1 MNTIRKQ
8 SGFTLIELMIV
19 IAILAILLAIAIP
32 AYNNYSIRTS
42 NSECMNVATS
52 ARVAV
57 ADAAQEIG
65 LGAVTETNAGLD
77 DAEQFA
83 TDRCSNFSFTEGA
96 NPYIEIDTTG
106 DRGTSSGTFRLTARQ
121 STSNAPIQWDC
132 ASDHDNP
139 QHVPAS
145 CRDPIS

>member
-52 ARVAV
+52 ARVAI
-57 ADAAQEIG
+57 ADAAQELG
-65 LGAVTETNAGLD
+65 LSAVDATAAGID
-77 DAEQFA
+77 DAAQFTTA
-83 TDRCSNFSFTEGA
+83 RCDSFSWT
-96 NPYIEIDTTG
+96 NPTLTINTTG
-106 DRGTSSGTFRLTARQ
+106 TNGTSSGTFSLTASQ
-121 STSNAPIQWDC
+121 AGSLAPIEWEC
-132 ASDHDNP
+132 TSSGFPSP

-145 CRDPIS
+145 CRGT

>member
-1 MNTIRKQ
+1 MTTIRKQ

-52 ARVAV
+52 ARVAI
-57 ADAAQEIG
+57 ADAAQELGGIG
-65 LGAVTETNAGLD
+65 EVDAESAGVD
-77 DAEQFA
+77 DAAQF
-83 TDRCSNFSFTEGA
+83 TTERCHNFEFTEGTE
-96 NPYIEIDTTG
+96 PYIEIETTG
-106 DRGTSSGTFRLTARQ
+106 NQGTSEGTFRLTATQ
-121 STSNAPIQWDC
+121 LDPEAPIEWTC
-132 ASDHDNP
+132 TSTRFPSP

-145 CRDPIS
+145 CRGS

>member
-52 ARVAV
+52 ARVAI
-57 ADAAQEIG
+57 ADAAQELG
-65 LGAVTETNAGLD
+65 LSAVDAEAAGID
-77 DAEQFA
+77 DAAQFD
-83 TDRCSNFSFTEGA
+83 TVRCENFSWD
-96 NPYIEIDTTG
+96 NPTLTIDTTG
-106 DRGTSSGTFRLTARQ
+106 EAGTSIGTFSLTASQ
-121 STSNAPIQWDC
+121 ASTIAPIEWEC
-132 ASDHDNP
+132 TSANFPSP

-145 CRDPIS
+145 CRGGGGS